1 MQLRIALERLSQ
13 PSVEMP
19 WSIESNSISHRVML
33 TDPAGNLIEMVQF
46 GR

>member
-1 MQLRIALERLSQ
+1 MLPRIAIGRLSQ
-13 PSVEMP
+13 PRVEMP
-19 WSIESNSISHRVML
+19 WSIELDSISHKVIL